1 MDIYLDKL
9 DIITQNKYQEFK
21 EKVEELLAFYQKT
34 NSEKYNLV
42 KEKQNKQ
49 KVNGILQQIQL
60 QEVLDIV

>member
-42 KEKQNKQ
+42 KEK
-49 KVNGILQQIQL
+49 
-60 QEVLDIV
+60 